1 MDYKKAYEDIFDRA
15 KELWGIYKGERHVIE
30 FIFPEVCYLKDKE
43 ERLKHMVNSDPKS
56 INDNIPYKE
65 SEVICVNC
73 SYRWLSERPVIK
85 PLKDIECPW
94 CGKQGFVIE
103 TGETI
108 KR

>member
-1 MDYKKAYEDIFDRA
+1 MTQEEKDMD
-15 KELWGIYKGERHVIE
+15 
-30 FIFPEVCYLKDKE
+30 
-43 ERLKHMVNSDPKS
+43 NSDTKL
-56 INDNIPYKE
+56 IYENIPIKE

-73 SYRWLSERPVIK
+73 SYRWLAERPVTK

-108 KR
+108 KQLKRQ